1 MGKSTLNKKQNV
13 VNAIINEGNS
23 LTLTDSASAEH
34 TAVNTGS
41 IFTLKDESTANITSV
56 VDGFFTL
63 SDRSKANINTIL
75 SGGRLE
81 LNDDASAT
89 ETTISSDIEKKSIMR
104 LYQNASTKNTTVSAN
119 GILRV
124 SGDSRAEET
133 HVTKGGE
140 LIVYSESQG
149 PTLKNT
155 QIAGTLTL
163 DSDVTLEGKTE
174 FVSTATVETTGHLID
189 NHGQLIFNSD
199 NDIVIQA
206 IIDGQGSLTK
216 ENPLTTLTL
225 SGSGD
230 SWVAN
235 YVYSGETTINAG
247 KLKLSNTNFFGSPI
261 NGQPDTRL
269 ILEKS
274 ILNTTVQGSSVV
286 IGEHSI
292 WNMLGDS
299 NIHHLDILESGKH
312 DLNNNGKIGNQ
323 LIIDGNYF
331 SNNGT
336 LIFHSQ
342 LAGDDSV
349 TDHVLIKGN
358 TGGHTHVKVIN
369 VNGEGNKTDSGIQLI
384 EVRGI
389 SDGEFSQ
396 VGRITAG
403 AYEYRLGRGK
413 DELSKNWYLSS
424 DITDYSSDSVPET
437 ELPEMLALKSDK
449 AAALSAKLAGYALQ
463 AVGGAVDSFT
473 QPGTNA
479 PTNTPELTVPDPKR
493 AKATALSAKLADYAL
508 QAVGGAVDSF
518 TQPGTNAP
526 TNTPELTV
534 PDPKRAKATAL
545 SAKLADYAL
554 QAVGGAVD
562 SFTQPG
568 TNAPTNTP
576 ELTVP
581 DPKRAKATALSAKLA
596 DYALQAVGGAVDSFT
611 QPGTNAPTNTP
622 ELTVPDPKRA
632 KATALS
638 AKLADYAL
646 QAVGGAVDSF
656 TQPGTNTPTNTP
668 ELTVP
673 DPKRAK
679 AAALSAKLADY
690 ALQAVGGVVDST
702 ANALNDASASTDKN
716 PELTHAQT
724 VAGALNDYAL
734 QAVGDVGDAFPLP
747 KGMVETLTSPE
758 KTEQTTATPDGA
770 PKSTH
775 LAVKPESAVISS
787 AKTTAPKRHTL
798 VHTPESG
805 SYIAN
810 IAMARN
816 LFTTRLEDRTGHYQ
830 YKDIFTGQWHPT
842 SMWMHTQGG
851 RSQFGNTVDQLNI
864 KGNYYSVQLGGDIAQ
879 WATNEQDRGRIGV
892 LAGLGKATSHSHSK
906 VTSYHSRGSVDGYN
920 LGVYATWFADQQ
932 NNTGV
937 YIDTLAQ
944 YSWFNNAV
952 NGQGKAEEKY
962 KSSGFTASVESGYT
976 FNLANSDQLSYFIQ
990 PNAQITWAG
999 INAQTHKTAD
1009 GAVVSYRDNGYLIT
1023 RVGAKA
1029 YLQTHDTLNTKFT
1042 PFIAVNWI
1050 HQNQNTGTIISG
1062 QGIDNKLQNST
1073 EFKIGV
1079 ESQIDQQLHIWANIN
1094 HQMGRYNYTDTNA
1107 LVGVKYHF

>member
-1 MGKSTLNKKQNV
+1 MKNSNKSQKNISKNLKNHKDTDFLSKNKSPIATFIAATLFIFSSSSVIAAPAHEGIVVGKSTLNKKQNV

-274 ILNTTVQGSSVV
+274 ILDTTVQGSSVV

-449 AAALSAKLAGYALQ
+449 AAALSAKLADYALQ

-473 QPGTNA
+473 QPETNA

-534 PDPKRAKATAL
+534 PDPKRAKA
-545 SAKLADYAL
+545 
-554 QAVGGAVD
+554 
-562 SFTQPG
+562 
-568 TNAPTNTP
+568 
-576 ELTVP
+576 
-581 DPKRAKATALSAKLA
+581 
-596 DYALQAVGGAVDSFT
+596 
-611 QPGTNAPTNTP
+611 
-622 ELTVPDPKRA
+622 
-632 KATALS
+632 
-638 AKLADYAL
+638 
-646 QAVGGAVDSF
+646 
-656 TQPGTNTPTNTP
+656 
-668 ELTVP
+668 
-673 DPKRAK
+673 
-679 AAALSAKLADY
+679 AALSAKLADY

-702 ANALNDASASTDKN
+702 TNALNGASASTDKN

-1029 YLQTHDTLNTKFT
+1029 YLQTHDTLNTKLT

-1062 QGIDNKLQNST
+1062 QGIDNKLKNST

>member
-1 MGKSTLNKKQNV
+1 MKLIIQSVSAKTAVIKHHSHQLINSNPKTITIRYLLIWTHTRISKLSIMKNSNKSQKKISKNLKNHKETDFLSKNKSPIATFIAATLFIFSSSSVIAAPAHEGIVVGKSTLNKKQNV

-89 ETTISSDIEKKSIMR
+89 ETTISSGIEKKSIMR

-216 ENPLTTLTL
+216 DNPLTTLTL

-274 ILNTTVQGSSVV
+274 ILDTTVQGSSVV

-449 AAALSAKLAGYALQ
+449 AAALSAKLA
-463 AVGGAVDSFT
+463 
-473 QPGTNA
+473 
-479 PTNTPELTVPDPKR
+479 
-493 AKATALSAKLADYAL
+493 DYAL

-534 PDPKRAKATAL
+534 PDPKRAKAT
-545 SAKLADYAL
+545 
-554 QAVGGAVD
+554 
-562 SFTQPG
+562 
-568 TNAPTNTP
+568 
-576 ELTVP
+576 
-581 DPKRAKATALSAKLA
+581 
-596 DYALQAVGGAVDSFT
+596 
-611 QPGTNAPTNTP
+611 
-622 ELTVPDPKRA
+622 
-632 KATALS
+632 
-638 AKLADYAL
+638 
-646 QAVGGAVDSF
+646 
-656 TQPGTNTPTNTP
+656 
-668 ELTVP
+668 
-673 DPKRAK
+673 
-679 AAALSAKLADY
+679 ALSAKLADY

-1009 GAVVSYRDNGYLIT
+1009 GGVVSYRDNGYLIT

-1062 QGIDNKLQNST
+1062 QGIDNNLQNST

>member
-1 MGKSTLNKKQNV
+1 MKNSNKSQKKISKNLKNHKETDFLSKNKSPIATFIAATLFIFSSSSVIAAPAHEGIVVGKSTLNKKQNV

-274 ILNTTVQGSSVV
+274 ILDTTVQGSSVV

-449 AAALSAKLAGYALQ
+449 AAALSAKLA
-463 AVGGAVDSFT
+463 
-473 QPGTNA
+473 
-479 PTNTPELTVPDPKR
+479 
-493 AKATALSAKLADYAL
+493 DYAL

-534 PDPKRAKATAL
+534 PDPKRAKAT
-545 SAKLADYAL
+545 
-554 QAVGGAVD
+554 
-562 SFTQPG
+562 
-568 TNAPTNTP
+568 
-576 ELTVP
+576 
-581 DPKRAKATALSAKLA
+581 
-596 DYALQAVGGAVDSFT
+596 
-611 QPGTNAPTNTP
+611 
-622 ELTVPDPKRA
+622 
-632 KATALS
+632 
-638 AKLADYAL
+638 
-646 QAVGGAVDSF
+646 
-656 TQPGTNTPTNTP
+656 
-668 ELTVP
+668 
-673 DPKRAK
+673 
-679 AAALSAKLADY
+679 ALSAKLADY

>member
-1 MGKSTLNKKQNV
+1 MKNSNKSQKKISKNLKNHKETDFLSKNKSPIATFIAATLFIFSSSSVIAAPAHEGIVVGKSTLNKKQNV

-89 ETTISSDIEKKSIMR
+89 ETTISSGIEKKSIMR

-216 ENPLTTLTL
+216 DNPLTTLTL

-274 ILNTTVQGSSVV
+274 ILDTTVQGSSVV

-449 AAALSAKLAGYALQ
+449 AAALSAKLA
-463 AVGGAVDSFT
+463 
-473 QPGTNA
+473 
-479 PTNTPELTVPDPKR
+479 
-493 AKATALSAKLADYAL
+493 DYAL

-534 PDPKRAKATAL
+534 PDPKRAKAT
-545 SAKLADYAL
+545 
-554 QAVGGAVD
+554 
-562 SFTQPG
+562 
-568 TNAPTNTP
+568 
-576 ELTVP
+576 
-581 DPKRAKATALSAKLA
+581 
-596 DYALQAVGGAVDSFT
+596 
-611 QPGTNAPTNTP
+611 
-622 ELTVPDPKRA
+622 
-632 KATALS
+632 
-638 AKLADYAL
+638 
-646 QAVGGAVDSF
+646 
-656 TQPGTNTPTNTP
+656 
-668 ELTVP
+668 
-673 DPKRAK
+673 
-679 AAALSAKLADY
+679 ALSAKLADY

-1009 GAVVSYRDNGYLIT
+1009 GGVVSYRDNGYLIT

-1062 QGIDNKLQNST
+1062 QGIDNNLQNST

>member
-1 MGKSTLNKKQNV
+1 MKNSNRSPKNISRNFKHHKETSLSSKNKSPIATCVAAALFIFGSSSVIANPDHEGIVVGKSILNKNQSA

-23 LTLTDSASAEH
+23 LVLTDSASAEH

-41 IFTLKDESTANITSV
+41 IFTLKNGSTASITSV
-56 VDGFFTL
+56 TGGFFSL
-63 SDRSKANINTIL
+63 SDSSKANINTVL

-104 LYQNASTKNTTVSAN
+104 LYQNASTKNTSVSAN

-155 QIAGTLTL
+155 HIAGTLTL

-189 NHGQLIFNSD
+189 NQGQLIFNSD

-225 SGSGD
+225 SGTGD
-230 SWVAN
+230 AWVAS
-235 YVYSGETTINAG
+235 YVYSGETHINAG
-247 KLKLSNTNFFGSPI
+247 NLKLANTHFFGSPI
-261 NGQPDTRL
+261 NGNPNTRL

-274 ILNTTVQGSSVV
+274 TLDTTVQGSSVV

-299 NIHHLDILESGKH
+299 NIHHLDILDSGKH
-312 DLNNNGKIGNQ
+312 DLNNRGKTGNQ
-323 LIIDGNYF
+323 LIINGDYF
-331 SNNGT
+331 SDNGT

-349 TDHVLIKGN
+349 TDHILIKGN
-358 TGGHTHVKVIN
+358 SGGHTNVRVIN

-424 DITDYSSDSVPET
+424 DITDYSSDGVPEA
-437 ELPEMLALKSDK
+437 ELPGILVLKSDN
-449 AAALSAKLAGYALQ
+449 AAA
-463 AVGGAVDSFT
+463 F
-473 QPGTNA
+473 
-479 PTNTPELTVPDPKR
+479 
-493 AKATALSAKLADYAL
+493 
-508 QAVGGAVDSF
+508 
-518 TQPGTNAP
+518 
-526 TNTPELTV
+526 
-534 PDPKRAKATAL
+534 
-545 SAKLADYAL
+545 
-554 QAVGGAVD
+554 
-562 SFTQPG
+562 
-568 TNAPTNTP
+568 
-576 ELTVP
+576 
-581 DPKRAKATALSAKLA
+581 
-596 DYALQAVGGAVDSFT
+596 
-611 QPGTNAPTNTP
+611 
-622 ELTVPDPKRA
+622 
-632 KATALS
+632 
-638 AKLADYAL
+638 
-646 QAVGGAVDSF
+646 
-656 TQPGTNTPTNTP
+656 
-668 ELTVP
+668 
-673 DPKRAK
+673 
-679 AAALSAKLADY
+679 SAKLADY
-690 ALQAVGGVVDST
+690 ALQAVGGVVDSFT
-702 ANALNDASASTDKN
+702 QPETSPPSNT
-716 PELTHAQT
+716 PELTVPDPKRAN
-724 VAGALNDYAL
+724 AEAFSAKLADYAL
-734 QAVGDVGDAFPLP
+734 QAVGGVVDTF
-747 KGMVETLTSPE
+747 TSP
-758 KTEQTTATPDGA
+758 EQTTATPDST
-770 PKSTH
+770 PKSTDSAVKPASTPKPTD
-775 LAVKPESAVISS
+775 LAVKPVNTVISS
-787 AKTTAPKRHTL
+787 AKTAAPKRQTL
-798 VHTPESG
+798 VHTPENG

-816 LFTTRLEDRTGHYQ
+816 LFTTRLEDRTGHYL
-830 YKDIFTGQWHPT
+830 YKDIVTGQWQPT

-851 RSQFGNTVDQLNI
+851 RSQFGHTVEQLNI

-879 WATNEQDRGRIGV
+879 WATNEQDSGRIGV
-892 LAGLGKATSHSHSK
+892 LAGLGKATNHSHSK

-920 LGVYATWFADQQ
+920 LGIYATWFADQQ
-932 NNTGV
+932 HNTGV

-952 NGQGKAEEKY
+952 NGQDKAEEKY
-962 KSSGFTASVESGYT
+962 KSSGFTTSIESGYT

-1009 GAVVSYRDNGYLIT
+1009 GAVVSYRNNGHFIT
-1023 RVGAKA
+1023 RIGAKA
-1029 YLQTHDTLNTKFT
+1029 YLQTHDSLNTKFT
-1042 PFIAVNWI
+1042 PFVAVNWI

-1062 QGIDNKLQNST
+1062 QGIDNKIQNST
-1073 EFKIGV
+1073 EFNVGV

>member
-1 MGKSTLNKKQNV
+1 MKNSNKSQKNISKNLKNHKETDFLSKNKSPIATFIAATLFIFSSSSVIAAPAHEGIVVGKSTLNKKQNV

-449 AAALSAKLAGYALQ
+449 AAALSAKLADYALQ

-473 QPGTNA
+473 QPETNA

-493 AKATALSAKLADYAL
+493 AKAT
-508 QAVGGAVDSF
+508 
-518 TQPGTNAP
+518 
-526 TNTPELTV
+526 
-534 PDPKRAKATAL
+534 
-545 SAKLADYAL
+545 
-554 QAVGGAVD
+554 
-562 SFTQPG
+562 
-568 TNAPTNTP
+568 
-576 ELTVP
+576 
-581 DPKRAKATALSAKLA
+581 
-596 DYALQAVGGAVDSFT
+596 
-611 QPGTNAPTNTP
+611 
-622 ELTVPDPKRA
+622 
-632 KATALS
+632 
-638 AKLADYAL
+638 
-646 QAVGGAVDSF
+646 
-656 TQPGTNTPTNTP
+656 
-668 ELTVP
+668 
-673 DPKRAK
+673 
-679 AAALSAKLADY
+679 ALSAKLADY

>member
-1 MGKSTLNKKQNV
+1 MKLIIQSVSAKTAVIKHHSHQLINSNPKTITIRYLLIWTHTRISKLSIMKNSNKSQKKISKNLKNHKETDFLSKNKSPIATFIAATLFIFSSSSVIAAPAHEGIVVGKSTLNKKQNV

-274 ILNTTVQGSSVV
+274 ILDTTVQGSSVV

-449 AAALSAKLAGYALQ
+449 AAALSAKLA
-463 AVGGAVDSFT
+463 
-473 QPGTNA
+473 
-479 PTNTPELTVPDPKR
+479 
-493 AKATALSAKLADYAL
+493 DYAL

-534 PDPKRAKATAL
+534 PDPKRAKAT
-545 SAKLADYAL
+545 
-554 QAVGGAVD
+554 
-562 SFTQPG
+562 
-568 TNAPTNTP
+568 
-576 ELTVP
+576 
-581 DPKRAKATALSAKLA
+581 
-596 DYALQAVGGAVDSFT
+596 
-611 QPGTNAPTNTP
+611 
-622 ELTVPDPKRA
+622 
-632 KATALS
+632 
-638 AKLADYAL
+638 
-646 QAVGGAVDSF
+646 
-656 TQPGTNTPTNTP
+656 
-668 ELTVP
+668 
-673 DPKRAK
+673 
-679 AAALSAKLADY
+679 ALSAKLADY